1 MKFRSGTS
9 IKLRIKK
16 NDDLKIQLSVIITL
30 CWRLTYPND
39 ALFWFLYSRVRG
51 LSFDIT
57 DY

>member
-1 MKFRSGTS
+1 MTPNSDKR
-9 IKLRIKK
+9 RIKK
-16 NDDLKIQLSVIITL
+16 NDDLKIQLSVILIL

-39 ALFWFLYSRVRG
+39 ALFWVLYSRVRG